1 LVKIVSERIEPR
13 MEFLPYV
20 VPIVGTAVIFSVSV
34 SCCFY
39 RWNRRQIE
47 NLEDRVGGL
56 ERRAAVTPLLPS
68 TVTQIPTVTY
78 PPPIAVALSGPL
90 NGPPPYRPIPGMPM
104 ATAPPPY
111 RPGV

>member
-1 LVKIVSERIEPR
+1 

-68 TVTQIPTVTY
+68 AVSPIPTVTY
-78 PPPIAVALSGPL
+78 PPPIAVTFGGP
-90 NGPPPYRPIPGMPM
+90 PPPYRPIPGIPV

>member
-1 LVKIVSERIEPR
+1 
-13 MEFLPYV
+13 MEFLPYI
-20 VPIVGTAVIFSVSV
+20 VPIVGTAAIFSVSV

-39 RWNRRQIE
+39 RWNRRRID

-56 ERRAAVTPLLPS
+56 ERRAATTPLLSPG
-68 TVTQIPTVTY
+68 VTTIPTVTY
-78 PPPIAVALSGPL
+78 PPPIAVTLG
-90 NGPPPYRPIPGMPM
+90 GPYRPIPGMPM